1 MVADTQSDSIQFL
14 NFAKKIIHSIFYS
27 TLQGKTMIGLR
38 PDENVQRPQ
47 IAQNKTYL
55 IDPEDSGGDACSEGG
70 GQVGQTLF

>member
-1 MVADTQSDSIQFL
+1 MQVRQE
-14 NFAKKIIHSIFYS
+14 
-27 TLQGKTMIGLR
+27 KTMIGLR
-38 PDENVQRPQ
+38 PNENVQRPQ